1 MPTRQRGGGEVPTI
15 DGRPHR
21 LRPSPKPANRQN
33 PRRPEHG
40 DVINWLQAFV
50 FRLTKAQSGH
60 SVWVEMN
67 LTGAFNAKGI
77 SLSWGRELWHR
88 LRRRPLFNKYV
99 KVRYVQKRLTKN
111 GCFVIIAAWRP
122 HLRFDQEPLFYGRDR
137 ETPRHVRANLRA
149 EDLEFKEG
157 LSISHTYITPKGQP
171 STDNCGQTAPAS
183 IERSFGP
190 NKQPQSPLT
199 NSKSLE
205 PSPKTYF
212 VKTPYQESKCH
223 SMPSDWRKARRQ
235 PSGLQSVS
243 NAGNSD
249 GRVKISNGMRRKIA
263 VMIRFLESDYWP
275 NERVPFSRPHAFN
288 FIKWA
293 LLNGFVDL
301 TIRRA
306 WRSAMEKSIRD
317 TADGLPRSPVAWCQ
331 AEAKR
336 ILREMDPQT
345 KDERIS
351 QFYTS
356 KQRIKMDTPAKP
368 TAADFERIKQ
378 LGRVVAGLVK
388 KPDPPHGFFPDQ
400 VGSLQD
406 GERIDVVCFEGDK
419 AEFIKTN
426 VKTLRLNGF
435 GRLLFEKSHTG
446 IIVTT
451 SKARLE
457 EISQNISK
465 TY

>member
-1 MPTRQRGGGEVPTI
+1 
-15 DGRPHR
+15 
-21 LRPSPKPANRQN
+21 
-33 PRRPEHG
+33 
-40 DVINWLQAFV
+40 
-50 FRLTKAQSGH
+50 
-60 SVWVEMN
+60 
-67 LTGAFNAKGI
+67 
-77 SLSWGRELWHR
+77 
-88 LRRRPLFNKYV
+88 
-99 KVRYVQKRLTKN
+99 
-111 GCFVIIAAWRP
+111 
-122 HLRFDQEPLFYGRDR
+122 
-137 ETPRHVRANLRA
+137 
-149 EDLEFKEG
+149 
-157 LSISHTYITPKGQP
+157 
-171 STDNCGQTAPAS
+171 
-183 IERSFGP
+183 
-190 NKQPQSPLT
+190 
-199 NSKSLE
+199 
-205 PSPKTYF
+205 
-212 VKTPYQESKCH
+212 
-223 SMPSDWRKARRQ
+223 
-235 PSGLQSVS
+235 
-243 NAGNSD
+243 
-249 GRVKISNGMRRKIA
+249 
-263 VMIRFLESDYWP
+263 MIRFLESDYWP